1 LGRILQT
8 GGRYI
13 FIGLFS
19 LQMGCASIFGWD
31 IHAPG
36 ILSENFSQTV
46 PPIHERI
53 ALYLPADLLEYK
65 SYDRGGRTADPQTYH
80 VGEAFGPMLVEAFQ
94 TGFDEFIFLETEPT
108 SVILKQYGVQHLVL
122 VRIKEFKNRVTWGSH
137 AVGLTTE
144 TVVLDSSLNPLGRF
158 EATGTSDAKKVF
170 AKKGGPQVNLNAAI
184 ENNVLAIMQYLQDSI
199 QKGLWEGT
207 RKA

>member
-1 LGRILQT
+1 
-8 GGRYI
+8 
-13 FIGLFS
+13 
-19 LQMGCASIFGWD
+19 MGCASIFGWD